1 MCTIVASHVP
11 TKNTNHVWVVFIE
24 GQEESR
30 QYCKSAYKAM
40 RFMFLLKARTEGARI
55 QDESLKALSQSIK
68 EQKALEH
75 PEYAENAAK
84 IQEVAVEIAVAH
96 DVNRILEEKPKP
108 KAQSAE
114 VSTMV
119 LEDKPAP
126 KKRGRKPKAKAE

>member
-1 MCTIVASHVP
+1 MNTIVADYVP
-11 TKNTNHVWVVFIE
+11 TKNTNNVWVVYIE
-24 GQEESR
+24 GQEDSR

-55 QDESLKALSQSIK
+55 SDESLKALSQSIK

-84 IQEVAVEIAVAH
+84 IQEIASDIAESH
-96 DVNRILEEKPKP
+96 DVNRILEEKPEP
-108 KAQSAE
+108 KAESAE
-114 VSTMV
+114 VP
-119 LEDKPAP
+119 EEKPAP